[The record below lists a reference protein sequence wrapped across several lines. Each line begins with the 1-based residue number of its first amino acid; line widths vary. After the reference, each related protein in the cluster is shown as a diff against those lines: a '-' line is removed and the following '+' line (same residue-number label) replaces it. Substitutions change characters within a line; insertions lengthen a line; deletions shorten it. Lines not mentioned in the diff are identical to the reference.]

1 MSDLKSRLTASSSAV
16 LAPGVY
22 DALSALLVEQA
33 GFEAAYLSG
42 ASISYTQI
50 GRSDMGFMTASEVAD
65 TVARIRE
72 RVSLPLIVDA
82 DTGFGNALN
91 VIRTVKAFERAGAS
105 AIQLEDQQ
113 LPKRC
118 GHLAGKTLVSKQE
131 MVGKVRA
138 AVDARQS
145 DQTLIIARTDGIAV
159 EGFDAAL
166 ERAEAYLEAGA
177 DVLFVEAPQ
186 NLDQMRAI
194 TRQFSGRVP
203 LLANMVEGGK
213 TPIKTAG
220 ELSEMGFDL
229 VISPG
234 AMVRAH
240 VFMAQEFLGV
250 LKRDGTTNAYRD
262 RMLDFG
268 GLNAVLGI
276 DELKAT
282 GARYD
287 AD

>member
-1 MSDLKSRLTASSSAV
+1 MADLKARLNDTGSAV
-16 LAPGVY
+16 LAPGIY
-22 DALSALLVEQA
+22 DALSGLLVEQA

-65 TVARIRE
+65 TVTRIRE
-72 RVSLPLIVDA
+72 RVEIPLIVDG

-118 GHLAGKTLVSKQE
+118 GHLAGKTLVSTQE
-131 MVGKVRA
+131 MAGKVRA
-138 AVDARQS
+138 AVDARTNEN
-145 DQTLIIARTDGIAV
+145 TLIIARSDGIAV
-159 EGFDAAL
+159 EGFEAAL
-166 ERAEAYLEAGA
+166 DRGEAYLEAGA
-177 DVLFVEAPQ
+177 DVLFIEAPQ
-186 NLDQMRAI
+186 TLEQMGAI
-194 TRQFSGRVP
+194 TARFADRIP

-213 TPIKTAG
+213 TPIKTAD
-220 ELSEMGFDL
+220 ELGEMGFKL

-234 AMVRAH
+234 ALVRAH
-240 VFMAQEFLGV
+240 VFMAQEFLSV
-250 LKRDGTTNAYRD
+250 LRRDGTTAAYRD

-268 GLNAVLGI
+268 QLNAALGI
-276 DELKAT
+276 DEIKALAKT
-282 GARYD
+282 YGD
-287 AD
+287 